1 MKIEIPKDKFDNLT
15 SRERKALYDLN
26 NNKIFII
33 KGAEKGSAVVGSDRE
48 DWVKEVEKKLRVSDV
63 YEEIPDDLD
72 PLTST
77 IHANLEKN
85 KKKRRF
91 KKAKCTIFRN

>member
-1 MKIEIPKDKFDNLT
+1 MFYEKLKPKSSFKLRNNDAAIEIYMSSLREKLVKIEIPKDKFDNLT

-63 YEEIPDDLD
+63 YE
-72 PLTST
+72 
-77 IHANLEKN
+77 
-85 KKKRRF
+85 
-91 KKAKCTIFRN
+91 

>member
-1 MKIEIPKDKFDNLT
+1 MKIEVPKEKFDNLT

-48 DWVKEVEKKLRVSDV
+48 D
-63 YEEIPDDLD
+63 
-72 PLTST
+72 
-77 IHANLEKN
+77 
-85 KKKRRF
+85 
-91 KKAKCTIFRN
+91 